1 MKTKRENKLNSYVKM
16 ILIMCGGGVI
26 GAFWGAGIFMLQDGI
41 DEPFPPVAEWLGN
54 QVAVILWI
62 FVVISL
68 ILSLICYRNAEH
80 YIRQMDVEDDSL
92 MEIMD
97 CGYERWSS
105 FGVAGSNVI
114 VCLAMV
120 FFAFGFSVEDE
131 ETAKRLL
138 GAIVPF
144 LLTVI
149 VCTMYQVAAVRQVRR
164 KDPSKKGDAA
174 DLHFEKEWLESC
186 DEAEQ
191 TIIYKTSYKTF
202 VLMKTILM
210 VLLAIAMLGQLCFG
224 TGMMAVVL
232 LAFANIIMLTTYSI
246 YSVKLQ
252 KMKYEG

>member
-1 MKTKRENKLNSYVKM
+1 M
-16 ILIMCGGGVI
+16 
-26 GAFWGAGIFMLQDGI
+26 F
-41 DEPFPPVAEWLGN
+41 
-54 QVAVILWI
+54 
-62 FVVISL
+62 SL

>member
-26 GAFWGAGIFMLQDGI
+26 GAFLGAGIFMLQDGI

-92 MEIMD
+92 MEILD

-149 VCTMYQVAAVRQVRR
+149 VCTMYQVAAVRQMRR

-186 DEAEQ
+186 D
-191 TIIYKTSYKTF
+191 
-202 VLMKTILM
+202 
-210 VLLAIAMLGQLCFG
+210 
-224 TGMMAVVL
+224 
-232 LAFANIIMLTTYSI
+232 
-246 YSVKLQ
+246 
-252 KMKYEG
+252 